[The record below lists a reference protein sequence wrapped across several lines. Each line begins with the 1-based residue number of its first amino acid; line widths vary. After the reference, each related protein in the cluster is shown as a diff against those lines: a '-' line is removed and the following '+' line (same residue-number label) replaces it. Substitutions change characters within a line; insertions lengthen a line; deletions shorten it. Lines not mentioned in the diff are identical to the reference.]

1 MAARTRD
8 VTKNRMILFLSIVF
22 GLLYILGWLVQ
33 GYMLPLLCK
42 KISVKAAVIINGV
55 LWGFAHAP
63 LIYYGMN
70 FGTDYCGAPYTGIAM
85 MILVTIVLGIW
96 MSYIT
101 LRTKNFMYAAIIHG
115 AADIIGEAGVWI
127 SKSTKSSLLG
137 PTPPGIIALS
147 FLLIGAVILFFRM
160 PCDIEK

>member
-85 MILVTIVLGIW
+85 MILVTIVLGI
-96 MSYIT
+96 
-101 LRTKNFMYAAIIHG
+101 
-115 AADIIGEAGVWI
+115 
-127 SKSTKSSLLG
+127 
-137 PTPPGIIALS
+137 
-147 FLLIGAVILFFRM
+147 
-160 PCDIEK
+160 